1 MLHSV
6 LTRARMF
13 SFALVLLG
21 LTVAT
26 TGSAR
31 DFEVWLV
38 DQSDSFGKTYGG
50 AIYIYEGAD
59 SYISWQTRMANS
71 WTESPRITPPTRSCS
86 TLRSISSMG

>member
-38 DQSDSFGKTYGG
+38 DQSDSFG
-50 AIYIYEGAD
+50 
-59 SYISWQTRMANS
+59 
-71 WTESPRITPPTRSCS
+71 
-86 TLRSISSMG
+86 